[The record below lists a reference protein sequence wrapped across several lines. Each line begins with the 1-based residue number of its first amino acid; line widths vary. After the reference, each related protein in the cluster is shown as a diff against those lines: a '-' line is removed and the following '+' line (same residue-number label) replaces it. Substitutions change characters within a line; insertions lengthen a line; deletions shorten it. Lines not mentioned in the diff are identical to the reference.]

1 MSWASIAFSLTIFGF
16 SSEIFRRPET
26 PPSAAP
32 RTAIAAQSINWL
44 SIGRSLIRS
53 VPKLKLGRL
62 GVECRRGYDLA
73 LKMAS
78 MIASCSPVAMET
90 NGLSGQPSALLCIRP
105 IKLQMFCSG
114 TTRPLELPQG
124 PGASDQPMTSFAIAS
139 RMPMESLL
147 QVKRT
152 PVDQCADNWPL
163 GLSLGVPVSEEATCG
178 HCWPL
183 AKLVSGGV
191 NHRRQHLQIAV
202 KSGDRNNAPVKVGR
216 DTTLCGRLIPRRPRK
231 NMTRDAQ

>member
-1 MSWASIAFSLTIFGF
+1 MSFTQCLGSIAFSLTIFDF

-44 SIGRSLIRS
+44 SIGRPLIRS

-62 GVECRRGYDLA
+62 GVECRQGYDLA

-124 PGASDQPMTSFAIAS
+124 PGASDQQMTSFAPFS
-139 RMPMESLL
+139 FECQWSHYFR
-147 QVKRT
+147 
-152 PVDQCADNWPL
+152 
-163 GLSLGVPVSEEATCG
+163 
-178 HCWPL
+178 
-183 AKLVSGGV
+183 
-191 NHRRQHLQIAV
+191 
-202 KSGDRNNAPVKVGR
+202 
-216 DTTLCGRLIPRRPRK
+216 
-231 NMTRDAQ
+231 

>member
-1 MSWASIAFSLTIFGF
+1 MSFTQCLGSIAFSLTIFGF

-32 RTAIAAQSINWL
+32 RTAITAQSINWL
-44 SIGRSLIRS
+44 SIGRPLIRS

-62 GVECRRGYDLA
+62 GVECRQGYDLA

-124 PGASDQPMTSFAIAS
+124 PGASDQQMTSFAPFPFECQWS
-139 RMPMESLL
+139 HYFR
-147 QVKRT
+147 
-152 PVDQCADNWPL
+152 
-163 GLSLGVPVSEEATCG
+163 
-178 HCWPL
+178 
-183 AKLVSGGV
+183 
-191 NHRRQHLQIAV
+191 
-202 KSGDRNNAPVKVGR
+202 
-216 DTTLCGRLIPRRPRK
+216 
-231 NMTRDAQ
+231 